1 MNAFEL
7 LQKWP
12 TWQKAGAEAI
22 FDCPAWAMP
31 VRWGDAQCIL
41 RRADV
46 KFRDVLGIA
55 IRLEDDDNFIGLC
68 NREAFPDLHVLWD
81 VKNNLP
87 DALKLA
93 LIEKECGPLF
103 QIIENAARR
112 QLNVVGVVSAE
123 GREGTTGF
131 EVVSAE
137 GKIMASFVMKVTSD
151 LIRSFG
157 MLKFLDVS
165 HEAIRSMTRV
175 ARAEYASFTLTD
187 DELAGLA
194 PGDYLMLPE
203 IGSVPPKW
211 QTELPKDER
220 VRVCAPETSELTFA
234 DYADETLPEIPTPTA
249 LTIMRRGE
257 SIANGRLDDLAG
269 HYAVVVEEVL

>member
-12 TWQKAGAEAI
+12 SWQKAGPEAI
-22 FDCPAWAMP
+22 FDSPAWAMP
-31 VRWGDAQCIL
+31 VRWGDAQCFL

-55 IRLEDDDNFIGLC
+55 IRLEDEDNFIGLC
-68 NREAFPDLHVLWD
+68 NREAFPDLHVLWN

-87 DALKLA
+87 DELKLA
-93 LIEKECGPLF
+93 LVERECGPLF

-112 QLNVVGVVSAE
+112 QLNVVGIVPVE
-123 GREGTTGF
+123 ERGGTTGF
-131 EVVSAE
+131 EVVTPD
-137 GKIMASFVMKVTSD
+137 GKILASFVMKVSLE
-151 LIRSFG
+151 LIRAFG
-157 MLKFLDVS
+157 LLKFIDVT
-165 HEAIRSMTRV
+165 HDAIRSMTRV
-175 ARAEYASFTLTD
+175 ARAEFASFTLTE

-203 IGSVPPKW
+203 IGSVPAKW

-220 VRVCAPETSELTFA
+220 VRVCAPETTELSFGEFA
-234 DYADETLPEIPTPTA
+234 DELLPDIPEPTTLCA
-249 LTIMRRGE
+249 MRQGMQ
-257 SIANGRLDDLAG
+257 IANGRLDKLAG
-269 HYAVVVEEVL
+269 HFAFAIEEVL